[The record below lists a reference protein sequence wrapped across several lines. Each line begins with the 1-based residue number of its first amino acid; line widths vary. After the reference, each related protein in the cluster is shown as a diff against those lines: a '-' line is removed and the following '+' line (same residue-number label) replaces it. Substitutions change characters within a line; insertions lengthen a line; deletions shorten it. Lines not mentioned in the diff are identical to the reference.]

1 MLPTS
6 PLHLD
11 PIETIVQRHCEGTPL
26 YETVESCT
34 RRIEKINSLTS
45 AVVWSDPDFLHKEIE
60 RAEIQQSDSPHSCS
74 LLGVPLLIKELDSAI
89 TGTPNSWGNRHLKE
103 MGYCD
108 TFTATSVDLLRNAGA
123 IIVGKTN
130 NPELGLTVTTNSG
143 AHGPCNNPLDLT
155 RNSGGSSGG
164 SAAAVASGMVSVA
177 TAGDGGGSARI
188 PAAACGVYGYKPSH
202 NLISLGP
209 MIEQAWAGL
218 VCKGLIASRLGDLV
232 RVLDV
237 MSQRNFTRGINQ
249 APQNLRIGIRTNGF
263 GSLYPIDPFIVA
275 ATNKIAKFLQ
285 SAGHHIEVSSPQ
297 SYDDLSIIEP
307 FLDIISYN
315 TFLDITELQRRAN
328 NTLAIDTCDPVT
340 QYFYSQG
347 LQTSIKKYNQAQE
360 CINPF
365 ARTTHDWYKTF
376 DVLITPTIGNIAP
389 IHGEVEKDPQM
400 GPFIYS
406 GLCMPSNVAGDAS
419 LSIPVAIEHPT
430 GLPAGIQL
438 TTMSGNDDL
447 ILRLGKFIE
456 SHYSDIFVTPI
467 RNITS

>member
-1 MLPTS
+1 MCPSS
-6 PLHLD
+6 PPHLD
-11 PIETIVQRHCEGTPL
+11 PIENIVQRHREGTSL
-26 YETVESCT
+26 YEAVESCA
-34 RRIEKINSLTS
+34 RHIKKANSS
-45 AVVWSDPDFLHKEIE
+45 SNAVIWSDPDFLDKEIA
-60 RAEIQQSDSPHSCS
+60 RAKIQQSDSSHSSS

-89 TGTPNSWGNRHLKE
+89 AGTPNSWGNLHLKE
-103 MGYCD
+103 IGYCD

-143 AHGPCNNPLDLT
+143 AHGPCNNPLDTT

-188 PAAACGVYGYKPSH
+188 PAAACGVYGYKPSQ

-209 MIEQAWAGL
+209 VIEEAWAGL

-232 RVLDV
+232 QVLDV
-237 MSQRNFTRGINQ
+237 MSQQKFASGINQ
-249 APQNLRIGIRTNGF
+249 VPQNLRIGIRTDGF
-263 GSLYPIDPFIVA
+263 GSLYQIDPFIVA
-275 ATNKIAKFLQ
+275 ATNKIAEFLQ
-285 SAGHHIEVSSPQ
+285 MSGHHVEVSSPQ
-297 SYDDLSIIEP
+297 SYDDLSVIEP

-315 TFLDITELQRRAN
+315 TFLDITEVQRRAN
-328 NTLAIDTCDPVT
+328 NTLTIDTCDPVT

-347 LQTSIKKYNQAQE
+347 VRTSLEQYNQARE
-360 CINPF
+360 CIDPF
-365 ARTTHDWYKTF
+365 TRTTHDWYKNF

-389 IHGEVEKDPQM
+389 LHGEVEKDPQM

-419 LSIPVAIEHPT
+419 LSIPVVTEHPT

-438 TTMSGNDDL
+438 TTLRGNDAL
-447 ILRLGKFIE
+447 ILRLGKYVE
-456 SHYSDIFVTPI
+456 SNYSDIFVTPI
-467 RNITS
+467 RNITN